1 MLSPINV
8 LMLSQYRDGGGA
20 ARAAWRI
27 FEALRAVE
35 SETQV
40 FPYFHSIRGET
51 ESDRVTG
58 GFPNTSFSWR
68 LWFWTRVFIHRIWSR
83 FLFRPSEKGLY
94 SSPRVDSQ
102 VEQRVG
108 NGEWNVINLHWLGDA
123 TVSVREIGSW
133 KTQVVWTLHD
143 MWPYCGAEHVTQT
156 TRFREGYSSTNRARR
171 EKGPDINLET
181 WQQKLRYWT
190 NTQSVVAPSEWAATS
205 ARGSSIFGDRDTTV
219 IPHPINTE
227 FWSPGSKAPSSK
239 NDLGRSSREIRIG
252 LVAHNHWEDWVK
264 GLGRIS
270 RIFQELESQAQANHF
285 SWALTIVGGHSIEL
299 DIKVER
305 IERRGQLT
313 HDHEMRA
320 FYREIDMLL
329 VPSEMDTF
337 GLVAQE
343 AQSCGTPVVCFGNT
357 GVESVVAD
365 RETGYVAAR
374 GDDTDFARGILWV
387 AASAS
392 RRESLSR
399 NSRLRA
405 ETIWNIRSVGLR
417 YADYFRQ
424 VASAHQESEAVDR

>member
-27 FEALRAVE
+27 FEALKSVE

-40 FPYFHSIRGET
+40 FPHFHAIRGEIQ
-51 ESDRVTG
+51 SGRVTR
-58 GFPNTSFSWR
+58 GFPNTSFRWR

-83 FLFRPSEKGLY
+83 FLFRPSESGLY
-94 SSPRVDSQ
+94 SSPKVDSR
-102 VEQRVG
+102 VKQRVG

-133 KTQVVWTLHD
+133 KTPVVWTLHD
-143 MWPYCGAEHVTQT
+143 MWPYCGAEHVTESA
-156 TRFREGYSSTNRARR
+156 RFREGYSSTNRARG

-181 WQQKLRYWT
+181 WKKKLRYWT
-190 NTQSVVAPSEWAATS
+190 NTQCLVAPSEWAATNARES
-205 ARGSSIFGDRDTTV
+205 ALFGDRDITV

-227 FWSPGSKAPSSK
+227 FWSPSSKVPSSES
-239 NDLGRSSREIRIG
+239 DLGSISREIRIG

-270 RIFQELESQAQANHF
+270 GILQELDSQAQANHF
-285 SWALTIVGGHSIEL
+285 SWLLTIAGGHVITL
-299 DIKVER
+299 DSEVER
-305 IERRGQLT
+305 LESRGQLT
-313 HDHEMRA
+313 DDHEMRA

-329 VPSEMDTF
+329 VPSEVDTF

-365 RETGYVAAR
+365 RETGYVAAH
-374 GDDTDFARGILWV
+374 DDNTDFARGILWV

-405 ETIWNIRSVGLR
+405 ETMWNIRSVGLR
-417 YADYFRQ
+417 YANYFRQ
-424 VASAHQESEAVDR
+424 VASAHQESGAVDR